1 MYPDCMRA
9 LRDIVQSGAL
19 MPKNISRHAMVI
31 RWPFW
36 LDCTRRSNCCC
47 ESSRSLIARENRF
60 SRNREKIC
68 ELADGISVT
77 RAHFAFLT
85 TSRVRDK
92 RSLLDTSVS
101 CTYAY
106 TKTRYAARSSLR
118 GSPLDPRI
126 DKVSVQVAIEP
137 N

>member
-1 MYPDCMRA
+1 MRA

-77 RAHFAFLT
+77 RLSSFRFPYDE
-85 TSRVRDK
+85 SRKGQKVPSRYK
-92 RSLLDTSVS
+92 RFVHI
-101 CTYAY
+101 
-106 TKTRYAARSSLR
+106 RVHENEIRSKILSSR
-118 GSPLDPRI
+118 IAVGSSYR
-126 DKVSVQVAIEP
+126 
-137 N
+137 